1 MTVDVR
7 ARLAEGAEAVADQ
20 LPPIHDWYYAEA
32 GVRLEAL
39 AADAAALA
47 SAAGASEE
55 ALLVQRAALEVMT
68 EGWRGGSGH
77 GAVEFLSRHCSAS
90 AELVAA
96 LRDAAAILTT
106 LGANLEHAV
115 GVKVDAALCGDWTQ
129 ATRTPAAAVAVYDE
143 AIAGLGAVP
152 LPRFEIPLAPQP
164 PAAAGSP
171 PDSGPAPPPMP
182 LSAQPAAS
190 SAPPGLPALA
200 LPNVGGSLAELITTL
215 AQALGSYSD
224 VAPLDDPLDAPMS
237 PDPVAEA
244 KPVAPEQVR
253 LADEPPP
260 PDEPPP
266 LDETPPAD
274 EPPPTGEPLA
284 AEELVPVPAPPDTE
298 VAAEAATADDADT
311 PCEIAADELP
321 QVGQ

>member
-1 MTVDVR
+1 MRRGDPAVTVDVR

-55 ALLVQRAALEVMT
+55 ALLFQRAALEVMT
-68 EGWRGGSGH
+68 EGWRGGSGY

-90 AELVAA
+90 TELVAA

-106 LGANLEHAV
+106 LGTKLEHVV
-115 GVKVDAALCGDWTQ
+115 GVKVDAALCGDWTES
-129 ATRTPAAAVAVYDE
+129 TRTPAAAVAVYDE

-164 PAAAGSP
+164 PAAVGSP
-171 PDSGPAPPPMP
+171 ADSGPAPPPMP
-182 LSAQPAAS
+182 LSAQPSAS
-190 SAPPGLPALA
+190 SAPPGLPAIA

-224 VAPLDDPLDAPMS
+224 VAPVADPPDAPT
-237 PDPVAEA
+237 
-244 KPVAPEQVR
+244 VAPEQ
-253 LADEPPP
+253 ASPPDEAPP
-260 PDEPPP
+260 PDAP
-266 LDETPPAD
+266 PPAD
-274 EPPPTGEPLA
+274 APPPTGEPLA
-284 AEELVPVPAPPDTE
+284 AEEFLPAPAPPDTE
-298 VAAEAATADDADT
+298 VPAVAATADSADT

>member
-7 ARLAEGAEAVADQ
+7 ARLAEGAEAVAGQ

-47 SAAGASEE
+47 SASAASEE
-55 ALLVQRAALEVMT
+55 ALLCQRAALEVMT
-68 EGWRGGSGH
+68 EGWRGGSGY

-90 AELVAA
+90 TELVVA

-115 GVKVDAALCGDWTQ
+115 GVKVDAALCGDWTE

-164 PAAAGSP
+164 PAAVGSP

-182 LSAQPAAS
+182 LSAEPSAS
-190 SAPPGLPALA
+190 SVPPGLPAIA
-200 LPNVGGSLAELITTL
+200 LPNLGGSLADLITTL

-224 VAPLDDPLDAPMS
+224 VAPAGDPLDAPMS

-266 LDETPPAD
+266 
-274 EPPPTGEPLA
+274 TGEPLA
-284 AEELVPVPAPPDTE
+284 AEESVSVPAPPDTE
-298 VAAEAATADDADT
+298 VPAEAATVDSADT

>member
-7 ARLAEGAEAVADQ
+7 ARLAEGAEAVAGQ

-55 ALLVQRAALEVMT
+55 ALLFQRAALEVMT
-68 EGWRGGSGH
+68 EGWRGGSGY

-106 LGANLEHAV
+106 LGAKLEDAV
-115 GVKVDAALCGDWTQ
+115 RVKVDAALCGDWTES
-129 ATRTPAAAVAVYDE
+129 TRTPAAAVAVYDE
-143 AIAGLGAVP
+143 AITGLGAVS

-164 PAAAGSP
+164 PAAVGSP
-171 PDSGPAPPPMP
+171 ADSGPAPPPMP
-182 LSAQPAAS
+182 LSAQPSAS
-190 SAPPGLPALA
+190 SAPPGLPAIA

-224 VAPLDDPLDAPMS
+224 VAPLDDPLDEPT
-237 PDPVAEA
+237 
-244 KPVAPEQVR
+244 VAPEQVR
-253 LADEPPP
+253 LAAEASPPDEPPP
-260 PDEPPP
+260 PDEAPPP
-266 LDETPPAD
+266 DAPPPAD
-274 EPPPTGEPLA
+274 APPPTGEPLA
-284 AEELVPVPAPPDTE
+284 AEEFLPAPAPPDTE
-298 VAAEAATADDADT
+298 VPAEAATADSADT

>member
-1 MTVDVR
+1 VTVDVR

-32 GVRLEAL
+32 GARLEAL

-55 ALLVQRAALEVMT
+55 ALLFQQAALEVMT
-68 EGWRGGSGH
+68 EGWRGGSAD
-77 GAVEFLSRHCSAS
+77 GAVEFLSRHCSRS
-90 AELVAA
+90 GELVAA

-115 GVKVDAALCGDWTQ
+115 GVKVDAALCGEWTE
-129 ATRTPAAAVAVYDE
+129 ATRTPPESVAVYDE

-152 LPRFEIPLAPQP
+152 LPRFEIPLAPRP
-164 PAAAGSP
+164 PAGVGSP
-171 PDSGPAPPPMP
+171 PDSGPAPQLMP
-182 LSAQPAAS
+182 LSAQPPAS
-190 SAPPGLPALA
+190 SAPPGLPAIA
-200 LPNVGGSLAELITTL
+200 LPNLGGSLAELITTL

-224 VAPLDDPLDAPMS
+224 VALVDDPLDAPT
-237 PDPVAEA
+237 
-244 KPVAPEQVR
+244 VAPEQLPPADEPP

-260 PDEPPP
+260 ADE
-266 LDETPPAD
+266 LPPAD

-284 AEELVPVPAPPDTE
+284 AEELVPVPAAPDTE
-298 VAAEAATADDADT
+298 VPAEAATADDADT

>member
-1 MTVDVR
+1 MRRGDPAVTVDVR

-20 LPPIHDWYYAEA
+20 LPPIQDWYYAEA

-47 SAAGASEE
+47 SASAASEE
-55 ALLVQRAALEVMT
+55 ALLCQRAALEVMT
-68 EGWRGGSGH
+68 EGWRGGSGY

-115 GVKVDAALCGDWTQ
+115 GVKVDAALCGYWTE

-143 AIAGLGAVP
+143 AITGLGAVS

-164 PAAAGSP
+164 PAGVGSP

-182 LSAQPAAS
+182 LSAPPPAS
-190 SAPPGLPALA
+190 SASPGLPSIA

-224 VAPLDDPLDAPMS
+224 VAPAADPLDEPT
-237 PDPVAEA
+237 
-244 KPVAPEQVR
+244 VAPEQ
-253 LADEPPP
+253 P
-260 PDEPPP
+260 
-266 LDETPPAD
+266 PPAD
-274 EPPPTGEPLA
+274 EPPPAAEPPPTGKPLA

-298 VAAEAATADDADT
+298 VPAEAATADSADT

>member
-1 MTVDVR
+1 VTVDVR

-20 LPPIHDWYYAEA
+20 LPPVHDWYYAEA
-32 GVRLEAL
+32 GARLEAL

-55 ALLVQRAALEVMT
+55 ALLFQQAALEVMT
-68 EGWRGGSGH
+68 EGWRGGSGD
-77 GAVEFLSRHCSAS
+77 GAVEFLSRHCSRS
-90 AELVAA
+90 GELVAA

-106 LGANLEHAV
+106 LGAKLEHAV
-115 GVKVDAALCGDWTQ
+115 GVKVDAARCGDWTE
-129 ATRTPAAAVAVYDE
+129 ATRTPAAAAAVYDE

-164 PAAAGSP
+164 PAAVGSP
-171 PDSGPAPPPMP
+171 PDSKPTPPPMP
-182 LSAQPAAS
+182 LSAQPSAS
-190 SAPPGLPALA
+190 SAPPGLPSIA

-224 VAPLDDPLDAPMS
+224 VAPVADPLDAPT
-237 PDPVAEA
+237 V
-244 KPVAPEQVR
+244 VPEQ
-253 LADEPPP
+253 ASPPDEPPP
-260 PDEPPP
+260 PDEPLPP
-266 LDETPPAD
+266 DEPPPPDEAPPAD

-284 AEELVPVPAPPDTE
+284 AEELVPVPAAPDTE
-298 VAAEAATADDADT
+298 VPAEAATADDADT